1 MKLTKSQR
9 LFVKAG
15 EALATEKLDKYYDK
29 FISGYSK
36 EISEDKRKRKKFIRE
51 AIKAYDEE
59 SLEKHTEGFNA
70 GQLVAALK
78 NNSIDE
84 YLDYAE
90 ENCRLREL
98 LYLTIARLY
107 PKAIGV
113 NVEVTLPTVMPEE
126 ITAVIKGD
134 EK

>member
-9 LFVKAG
+9 LFIKAG

-29 FISGYSK
+29 FLSGYSK

-59 SLEKHTEGFNA
+59 LLDKHTEGFNF

-90 ENCRLREL
+90 ENGRLHEL
-98 LYLTIARLY
+98 LHLTIARLY
-107 PKAIGV
+107 PKGICIKV
-113 NVEVTLPTVMPEE
+113 DVTLPAEMPEE
-126 ITAVIKGD
+126 VTTSF
-134 EK
+134 E